1 MRGRCTHARSLATYV
16 VKYESKSIHTPISI
30 MQYNLSMND
39 DTKDKSFIFQYNL
52 FQIANTTDRC

>member
-1 MRGRCTHARSLATYV
+1 
-16 VKYESKSIHTPISI
+16 